1 MKLLLEQVFLFISI
15 SRTDGKYSYKKG
27 KQDLINMQLPKFD
40 IYEIDVENFR
50 YVIDKLKGLK
60 KYEEL
65 MTVSRENSVNKEV
78 LEDLLSVGFRG
89 IVGAYKDQEIP
100 KSVNSMSVAGAKIMS
115 RAAPMMAAIKLTS
128 VLALYT
134 TMKEI
139 KEGFAGAYPALFD
152 KLVSLFLIQ
161 HKQDRISEYY
171 GTIYNT
177 LFSELKEWEDYI
189 QEYRKI

>member
-1 MKLLLEQVFLFISI
+1 
-15 SRTDGKYSYKKG
+15 
-27 KQDLINMQLPKFD
+27 
-40 IYEIDVENFR
+40 
-50 YVIDKLKGLK
+50 
-60 KYEEL
+60 
-65 MTVSRENSVNKEV
+65 
-78 LEDLLSVGFRG
+78 
-89 IVGAYKDQEIP
+89 
-100 KSVNSMSVAGAKIMS
+100 
-115 RAAPMMAAIKLTS
+115 MAAIKLTS